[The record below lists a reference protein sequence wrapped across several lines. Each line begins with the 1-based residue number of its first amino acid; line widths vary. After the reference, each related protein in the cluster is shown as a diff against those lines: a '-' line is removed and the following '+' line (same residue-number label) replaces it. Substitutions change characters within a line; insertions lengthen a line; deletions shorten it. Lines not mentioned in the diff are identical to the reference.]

1 MSYGQELRRLAR
13 NPFVLWDEFATG
25 ESLPHDEQ
33 QQAEGWWDIAYYQ
46 VQEAEESGQEAAAPA
61 PTPAANLT
69 IVVAAAP
76 AEGSP
81 QANPPR
87 TIDSQAT
94 QLGTQQCPDS
104 LEGQEQDEAAPLPPP
119 ANNNN
124 NYPAADATQ
133 LPMDAYETAE
143 GGEAVARR
151 IRAQKEAHVALGKS
165 GSKRKLF
172 DFELTE
178 EESLEEMLEMSE
190 VVRVAEEAERAE
202 NIKKQMAEA
211 RSKGGSSST
220 DPYMIPD
227 DDEDE

>member
-1 MSYGQELRRLAR
+1 M
-13 NPFVLWDEFATG
+13 PWDEFATG
-25 ESLPHDEQ
+25 ESLPQDEQ
-33 QQAEGWWDIAYYQ
+33 QQADGWWDIAYYQ
-46 VQEAEESGQEAAAPA
+46 EREAEESGQDAAAPA
-61 PTPAANLT
+61 PVPAANLT

-81 QANPPR
+81 QPNSSGTVDP
-87 TIDSQAT
+87 QAT
-94 QLGTQQCPDS
+94 QQVPDTQQFFPDGPDS
-104 LEGQEQDEAAPLPPP
+104 QGQDEAAPAPPP

-124 NYPAADATQ
+124 NYPAGDATQ
-133 LPMDAYETAE
+133 LPAEAYGLPTAE
-143 GGEAVARR
+143 GGDAIARR
-151 IRAQKEAHVALGKS
+151 IGAQREAHVALGKS

-178 EESLEEMLEMSE
+178 EESLEEMIEMSE

-220 DPYMIPD
+220 DPYVIPD